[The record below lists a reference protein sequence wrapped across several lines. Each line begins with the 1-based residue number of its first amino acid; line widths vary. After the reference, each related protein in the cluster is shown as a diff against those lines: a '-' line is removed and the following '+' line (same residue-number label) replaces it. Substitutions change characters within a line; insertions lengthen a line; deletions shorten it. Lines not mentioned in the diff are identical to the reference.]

1 MLQSS
6 RISSQFWPSNWLQHL
21 QISGRRAI
29 TANKQHSSKNEKSFR
44 APKKDKNLL
53 TRRNFI
59 SAAAGM
65 GAMGV
70 IAKGAKKT
78 KEDESK
84 MPVWT
89 GRICGSW

>member
-1 MLQSS
+1 M
-6 RISSQFWPSNWLQHL
+6 
-21 QISGRRAI
+21 
-29 TANKQHSSKNEKSFR
+29 ANKQHRSKNEKSFR
-44 APKKDKNLL
+44 ILKKDKNLL

-84 MPVWT
+84 MPVWAGEYVEAANRPCPLT
-89 GRICGSW
+89 P